1 MIPERP
7 FMKKPTIAFCL
18 AGVAAISFALILLVF
33 CFYIV
38 TWFNKKLIY
47 EQRFASVIFIEEFR
61 QSSEDLSR
69 AAITYAATADSRFQE
84 KYRNILDI
92 REGITAPRNF
102 DYQELYWN
110 LAPIV
115 SVLKDGLKTHR
126 PLIDMMKQM
135 GFGPEESAKL
145 ELAHNMTR
153 DMIQIE
159 LAAMEEVERGGG
171 SKESALRALYL
182 LTDEAYLATKA
193 QILNLIDETQTM
205 VNKRTRLAVEKA
217 HRQTEGVFF
226 LLVSAVVAFAAS
238 ASALFWLEKRRSTK
252 LEKTSYHDPL
262 TKLAKRAYL
271 DLYLKLVTSKA
282 KTDGE
287 IVVLAFLDLN
297 GFKGIN
303 DIFGHAQGDMVL
315 KSVAKCLLAHVRE
328 KDLVARYGGDEFVV
342 VFVAPSEHREQT
354 LTRIKKALHSAFKQ
368 LATDIENIKVGAAV
382 GISIYPRP
390 ATSITMLLRTAD
402 QAMYAAKGTDNL
414 LMVRECTM

>member
-1 MIPERP
+1 
-7 FMKKPTIAFCL
+7 MKKPKIASCL
-18 AGVAAISFALILLVF
+18 AGVAAISFALILLVL

-47 EQRFASVIFIEEFR
+47 EQRFASVLFIEEFR

-69 AAITYAATADSRFQE
+69 AAIAYAATADWQFKE

-92 REGITAPRNF
+92 SEGITSPQNF
-102 DYQELYWN
+102 EYQELYWN
-110 LAPIV
+110 LAPFV

-135 GFGPEESAKL
+135 GFSPEESTKL
-145 ELAHNMTR
+145 ETAHNMTC

-171 SKESALRALYL
+171 SKESSLQALYM
-182 LTDEAYLATKA
+182 LTDEAYLATKT
-193 QILNLIDETQTM
+193 QIINLIDETQSM
-205 VNKRTRLAVEKA
+205 VHKRTRLAMEKTL
-217 HRQTEGVFF
+217 RQTESFF
-226 LLVSAVVAFAAS
+226 LLLLSAVVAFAAS
-238 ASALFWLEKRRSTK
+238 ASALFWLEKRRSSK
-252 LEKTSYHDPL
+252 LEKSSYHDPL
-262 TKLAKRAYL
+262 TKLANRAYL

-287 IVVLAFLDLN
+287 VVVLAFLDLN

-303 DIFGHAQGDMVL
+303 DIFGHAQGDFVL
-315 KSVAKCLLAHVRE
+315 KSVAKGLLAHVRE
-328 KDLVARYGGDEFVV
+328 KDLIARYGGDEFVV
-342 VFVAPSEHREQT
+342 VFVAPAAHREQT
-354 LTRIKKALHSAFKQ
+354 LTRMKKALHSAFKQ
-368 LATDIENIKVGAAV
+368 LATDIQNIKVGAAV
-382 GISIYPRP
+382 GISVYPRP

-414 LMVRECTM
+414 LTVREY

>member
-1 MIPERP
+1 
-7 FMKKPTIAFCL
+7 MKKPKIASCL
-18 AGVAAISFALILLVF
+18 AGVAAISFALILLVL
-33 CFYIV
+33 CFYIF

-47 EQRFASVIFIEEFR
+47 EQRFASVLFIEEFR

-69 AAITYAATADSRFQE
+69 AAIAYAATADWQFNE

-92 REGITAPRNF
+92 REGITSPQNF

-110 LAPIV
+110 LSPFV

-135 GFGPEESAKL
+135 GFSSEESTKL
-145 ELAHNMTR
+145 EIAHNMTR

-159 LAAMEEVERGGG
+159 RAAMKEVERGGG
-171 SKESALRALYL
+171 SKASSLQALYM
-182 LTDEAYLATKA
+182 LTDEACLSTKT
-193 QILNLIDETQTM
+193 QILNLIDETQGM
-205 VNKRTRLAVEKA
+205 VNKRTRLAMEKTL
-217 HRQTEGVFF
+217 RQTEGFF
-226 LLVSAVVAFAAS
+226 LLLLSAIVAFATS
-238 ASALFWLEKRRSTK
+238 VGALFWLEKRRFKK
-252 LEKTSYHDPL
+252 LEKSSYHDPL
-262 TKLAKRAYL
+262 TKLANRAYL

-315 KSVAKCLLAHVRE
+315 KSVAKCLLAHVRD

-342 VFVAPSEHREQT
+342 VFVAPVAHRGQT
-354 LTRIKKALHSAFKQ
+354 LGRMKKALHSAFKQ

-382 GISIYPRP
+382 GIGVYPRP

-402 QAMYAAKGTDNL
+402 QAMYSAKGADNL
-414 LMVRECTM
+414 LTVREITAFSTKKSR